1 MSEDTM
7 EKTRAY
13 GELALAHRG
22 RVANA
27 NDEERER
34 EMFLHLFHPKLE
46 GRPELWEKR
55 GRP

>member
-1 MSEDTM
+1 MSEDTV

-22 RVANA
+22 RGA

-34 EMFLHLFHPKLE
+34 EMFLHLFHPELE